1 MRDKRDITKGLLAD
15 CAKSNT
21 AKLINNCCEHFI
33 KKAYYK
39 FMGYGQTSMITAMT
53 YTMAPAMSG
62 RAREA
67 AQQGNQAQSI
77 SSGSTTRKSP

>member
-1 MRDKRDITKGLLAD
+1 
-15 CAKSNT
+15 
-21 AKLINNCCEHFI
+21 
-33 KKAYYK
+33 
-39 FMGYGQTSMITAMT
+39 MGYGQTSMITAMT